1 MFRHN
6 NHRRDRVGRQ
16 LGGAR
21 NQRRCASGDRCWDQ
35 MCSFSHPIGWLP
47 CTIDC
52 QIVTCTR
59 IHPPGRRLLPKKLD
73 KSEKLCRSGL
83 TCWKADCP
91 FKHPSIW
98 NPCQIGEFCLNYN
111 CKCIHPPSRFLCRYS
126 EDCMSFEC
134 RAVHPL
140 TRAQLCDDGQSCIVF
155 HCWGLHPH
163 ERVRP
168 CRNASDC
175 INMLCPFLHPTDRV
189 LLPLPEV
196 PEVSAFLNP
205 TAQEYHPKVH
215 TIIDNNFIIP
225 PTTNNNVTHLN
236 THKGNLN
243 PTVQAYIPHPHTL
256 LPPQIHHLTNHLN
269 PTAKEF
275 IPPPIIKNMKKKE
288 EEEEEG
294 KKKEKI
300 DIVCNICYDELSEE
314 SDKMQCNSKSSCH
327 TFCSDCFIDQV
338 QYQIMDENVGRFIK
352 SNRRIVC
359 SLCQPT
365 NIEFDDT
372 IIAIRVGSK
381 IFAKYR
387 KANEIALEVEVCK
400 REYEK
405 NQKLLIEIKEN
416 KKDTLC
422 HRHRLY
428 IAENI
433 LTLCCP
439 RCKIP
444 FIDFDGCFAVSCHAC
459 NCQFCAWCLKDCGND
474 AHPHVKICP
483 NSLAPGGFYGQLSQF
498 NTVHVTQRKKAVI
511 SYLEKLPYEEKIAT
525 QAVITNDLKD
535 LGISIII

>member
-1 MFRHN
+1 MFRQNN
-6 NHRRDRVGRQ
+6 NHRRDRVGR
-16 LGGAR
+16 LGVAR
-21 NQRRCASGDRCWDQ
+21 NQRRCTSGDRCWDH
-35 MCSFSHPIGWLP
+35 MCRFIHPIGWLP

-52 QIVTCTR
+52 QILTCTR
-59 IHPPGRRLLPKKLD
+59 VHPPGRNILPKKLHD
-73 KSEKLCRSGL
+73 SEKLCRSGL
-83 TCWKADCP
+83 ACWKADCP
-91 FKHPSIW
+91 FKHPSQW
-98 NPCQIGEFCLNYN
+98 NPCQIGEFCINYN

-126 EDCMSFEC
+126 EGCMSFEC

-175 INMLCPFLHPTDRV
+175 MNMLCPFLHPTDRV
-189 LLPLPEV
+189 LLSLPEV
-196 PEVSAFLNP
+196 PPALNP
-205 TAQEYHPKVH
+205 TAYEYYPKVH
-215 TIIDNNFIIP
+215 PIINNIIP
-225 PTTNNNVTHLN
+225 QANNTHLN
-236 THKGNLN
+236 PLN
-243 PTVQAYIPHPHTL
+243 PVVQAYIPHHHLLLSPP
-256 LPPQIHHLTNHLN
+256 LPPPINHLN

-275 IPPPIIKNMKKKE
+275 IPPPIIKMKKKE
-288 EEEEEG
+288 EEL
-294 KKKEKI
+294 KKEKV
-300 DIVCNICYDELSEE
+300 DVVCSICYDELNEE
-314 SDKMQCNSKSSCH
+314 NDKIQCNSKNGH
-327 TFCSDCFIDQV
+327 VFCKDCFVDQV
-338 QYQIMDENVGRFIK
+338 KYQIMDENVGKFIK

-359 SLCQPT
+359 SLCQPI

-381 IFAKYR
+381 IFDKYR

-405 NQKLLIEIKEN
+405 NQKLLLEIKEN
-416 KKDTLC
+416 KKDTIC
-422 HRHRLY
+422 HHHRLY

-439 RCKIP
+439 RCKVP
-444 FIDFDGCFAVSCHAC
+444 FIDFEGCFAVTCHAC

-474 AHPHVKICP
+474 AHSHVKICP
-483 NSLAPGGFYGQLSQF
+483 SSLSPGGFYGQLSQF
-498 NTVHVTQRKKAVI
+498 NTVHIAQRRKAVI

-535 LGISIII
+535 LGIIII